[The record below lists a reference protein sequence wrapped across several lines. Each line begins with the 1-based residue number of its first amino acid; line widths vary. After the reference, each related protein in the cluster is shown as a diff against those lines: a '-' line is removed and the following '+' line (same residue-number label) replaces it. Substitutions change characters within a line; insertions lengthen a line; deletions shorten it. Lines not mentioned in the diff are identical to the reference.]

1 MTLAPGNGASGRQQ
15 PLHVPGKYMSL
26 TTYRRDGTAVP
37 TAVWFV
43 EDGGRLY
50 VVTPA
55 DSYKARR
62 LRRNPSATVAPS
74 TARGRPTGEPI
85 PVRVEFLGPEEH
97 ARIDRLMAE
106 KYRIRRRLIM
116 PVYRLVKRLRGTP
129 IDAHGGAYLAIT
141 AT

>member
-1 MTLAPGNGASGRQQ
+1 MGPAATGDGDAPG
-15 PLHVPGKYMSL
+15 LDVPGTYLSL
-26 TTYRRDGTAVP
+26 TTYRRDGTPVP
-37 TAVWFV
+37 TAVWFAA
-43 EDGGRLY
+43 EGGRLF

-55 DSYKARR
+55 QSYKAKR
-62 LRRNPSATVAPS
+62 LRRDPRATVAPS
-74 TARGRPTGEPI
+74 TARGRPTGPAT
-85 PVRVEFLGPEEH
+85 PVQVEFLPPAQH

-141 AT
+141 PRE